1 MATLTKLTRGET
13 FRLSAT
19 VPGAA
24 AVAVRLHGPSTIEVS
39 ATNQGGEWSATSAT
53 DTWPAGGYVIEVWAT
68 MPDASKQIV
77 SRSTFTVRDSGFE
90 TSLAAQA
97 VANIEAM
104 LAGTA
109 SELVRE
115 YQINNR
121 RLANY
126 SVDELLKLL
135 SYWRNR
141 LQAETR
147 RDMNIP
153 ALGPRI
159 AVRI

>member
-1 MATLTKLTRGET
+1 
-13 FRLSAT
+13 
-19 VPGAA
+19 
-24 AVAVRLHGPSTIEVS
+24 
-39 ATNQGGEWSATSAT
+39 
-53 DTWPAGGYVIEVWAT
+53 
-68 MPDASKQIV
+68 MPDASKSVV
-77 SRSTFTVRDSGFE
+77 SRSAFTVRDSGFE

-109 SELVRE
+109 SEIVRE

>member
-1 MATLTKLTRGET
+1 MATLTKLIRGET

-19 VPGAA
+19 VPGASS
-24 AVAVRLHGPSTIEVS
+24 VAVRLHGPTTTEVS
-39 ATNQGGEWSATSAT
+39 AINEGGEWTATSAT
-53 DTWPAGGYVIEVWAT
+53 DDWLAGGYVLEVWAT
-68 MPDASKQIV
+68 MPDASKHVV
-77 SRSTFTVRDSGFE
+77 SRSNFIIRDSGFE
-90 TSLAAQA
+90 TSIAAQA

-141 LQAETR
+141 LQVETR
-147 RDMNIP
+147 KDMNIP